1 MIKYLKA
8 KDHKGIKEVRLLDL
22 DRINIVCGKNNS
34 GKTSILEAVTLD
46 YNYAIGEK
54 ISNLKLLEDI
64 FATYAHKYTEPFP
77 RTSINWFN
85 QQLLNVDSNLLF
97 KDELGDIGNKF
108 AKKFK
113 EETRHSETTFPFAI
127 IFEQYL
133 TSVIKPYKPVLI
145 PPKRSLEAKVEI
157 KTKQER
163 KPNGEGLVNR
173 FFYLKNQDLE
183 SSEFKTYQ
191 KIYDAFHEIT
201 SHNFNIFPDSE
212 NCITLNFK
220 AENGDWIKSD
230 DCGLGLSDVLAILA
244 FTIDSDYNF
253 ILIEEPE
260 SHVHPDMQRR
270 LLYYLRNSTDKQ
282 FLITTHSNVFL
293 DNALIDRVYFASFED
308 SVQVNDVTSKASI
321 LDDLGYSITDNL
333 VSDLIIL
340 VEGPTDAPVIEEYL
354 IKMGLYEPYDIKI
367 WPLGGDIMDQLDLSV
382 FAQNYTIIGL
392 IDSDPKS
399 KKIRDR
405 FVNKCEE
412 QGIDVV
418 RLNRYAIENYYTLQV
433 LKEVFGSQIEETITK
448 IEPKKKLEDQIG
460 INVKK
465 NNRKLAK
472 AMDLKDIEGT
482 DLYEF
487 FVKVKKLCEQ

>member
-1 MIKYLKA
+1 MIRYLKA
-8 KDHKGIKEVRLLDL
+8 KDHKGIEDVRLLDL

-34 GKTSILEAVTLD
+34 GKTSILEAITLGKCTLGNVVD
-46 YNYAIGEK
+46 FDSIKSLSLPFMRQYFHGSGYNDAWLKQSILEK
-54 ISNLKLLEDI
+54 VIDKLI
-64 FATYAHKYTEPFP
+64 FMDEVNSLGDEIAEAFSKMTRYHKSTFP
-77 RTSINWFN
+77 Y
-85 QQLLNVDSNLLF
+85 SNLL
-97 KDELGDIGNKF
+97 KQHLASITG
-108 AKKFK
+108 
-113 EETRHSETTFPFAI
+113 S
-127 IFEQYL
+127 
-133 TSVIKPYKPVLI
+133 YKSVLI

-157 KTKQER
+157 KTKQEI

-201 SHNFNIFPDSE
+201 GHYFNIFPDSE

-282 FLITTHSNVFL
+282 FLITTHSNIFL
-293 DNALIDRVYFASFED
+293 DNALIDRVFFASFED

-340 VEGPTDAPVIEEYL
+340 VEGPTDAPILEEYL

-399 KKIRDR
+399 KNIRDR
-405 FVNKCEE
+405 FIRKCEE
-412 QGIDVV
+412 QSIDVV

-482 DLYEF
+482 DLYDF
-487 FVKVKKLCEQ
+487 FVKVKELCEQ